1 MIFHGNFK
9 RIVKEKTDMGLAAFM
24 QELGINY
31 SMVKALDAGGMQVL
45 GEGQLAKICDKL
57 QMSPKEF
64 ACLWDE
70 NYFEDEAPKGKP
82 ITSAEELKEKLR
94 ADGVLKDQ
102 GKAAAKTVKTAQATE
117 PKKKKAKGEPKTTT
131 ENAVVDHPQHYTHS
145 SIECIDIIR
154 VMTADKAG
162 IEAFCVGNVV
172 KYLYRYQ
179 QKNGV
184 EDVKKACWYLSKL
197 VEVLE
202 S

>member
-1 MIFHGNFK
+1 MIFRENFK
-9 RIVKEKTDMGLAAFM
+9 RVVKEKTDMGLAAFM

-31 SMVKALDAGGMQVL
+31 TMVKALDAGGMQVL

-57 QMSPKEF
+57 QMSLKEF

-70 NYFEDEAPKGKP
+70 NYFEDEAPKGKQ
-82 ITSAEELKEKLR
+82 ITSAEELKAKLR

-102 GKAAAKTVKTAQATE
+102 GKAAAKTAQATE

-131 ENAVVDHPQHYTHS
+131 ENAVVDHPQHYTHG

-154 VMTADKAG
+154 GVTADKAG

-184 EDVKKACWYLSKL
+184 EDVKKACWYLNKL

-202 S
+202 A

>member
-1 MIFHGNFK
+1 MIFHENVK
-9 RIVKEKTDMGLAAFM
+9 RAVKEKTGMGLAAFM

-57 QMSPKEF
+57 QMLPEEF
-64 ACLWDE
+64 SCLWDE
-70 NYFEDEAPKGKP
+70 NYFEDETPKGKQ
-82 ITSAEELKEKLR
+82 ITSAEELKAKLR

-102 GKAAAKTVKTAQATE
+102 GKAAAKTAQATE

-131 ENAVVDHPQHYTHS
+131 ENAVVDHPQHYTHG
-145 SIECIDIIR
+145 SIECIDIVH

-184 EDVKKACWYLSKL
+184 EDVKKAGWYLNKL

-202 S
+202 A